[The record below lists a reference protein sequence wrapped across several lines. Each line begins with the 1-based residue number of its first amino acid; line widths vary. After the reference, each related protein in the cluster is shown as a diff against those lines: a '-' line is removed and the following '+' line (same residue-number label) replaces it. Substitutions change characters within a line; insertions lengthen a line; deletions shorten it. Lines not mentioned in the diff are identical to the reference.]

1 MASKA
6 LLTGVLSLAVGGA
19 VAFFNMFRWSGT
31 QELIG
36 YSSKDPG
43 SLVLGFYAA
52 QALSTV
58 LVVLGLYLVYRVTLT
73 WRAREATSIPAVMG
87 EALSSRA
94 ALRLGA
100 AVAIAYGFLYAVFSS
115 LITYQPTVNFARV
128 YGVSQTSWTYL
139 TCCGDTGTVPKLI
152 VYLSPSLHL
161 GMVLVPLSLLFL
173 FVVPILVG
181 FNVALELLRPKAV
194 LVPDERQM
202 AGGLGRGRGALH
214 GVSHVRGPLPCQL
227 DRRDRD
233 DARGGP
239 RPLPAP
245 LHRRHDP
252 GAPRRPAL
260 HCAQREAVVRG
271 HVQGPARARDHA
283 RSVLDNCLNHHPAA
297 DGEV

>member
-6 LLTGVLSLAVGGA
+6 LLTGVVSLVVGGA
-19 VAFFNMFRWSGT
+19 VAFFNMFRWSDT

-73 WRAREATSIPAVMG
+73 WRAREATSIPAVLG
-87 EALSSRA
+87 EALSSMT

-100 AVAIAYGFLYAVFSS
+100 VVALVYGLVYSFFSS
-115 LITYQPTVNFARV
+115 LITYQPTVNFAQV

-152 VYLSPSLHL
+152 VYISPALHL

-181 FNVALELLRPKAV
+181 FNVALSYYALRQSSFPMSGRWLVGSGAVVGLFTACPTCAGLFLAGSIGGIGTTLAVTLAPYQLLFIAV
-194 LVPDERQM
+194 TIPVLLV
-202 AGGLGRGRGALH
+202 
-214 GVSHVRGPLPCQL
+214 GPLFTALSVKRSYEASCRIPVAL
-227 DRRDRD
+227 
-233 DARGGP
+233 GP
-239 RPLPAP
+239 SN
-245 LHRRHDP
+245 
-252 GAPRRPAL
+252 
-260 HCAQREAVVRG
+260 
-271 HVQGPARARDHA
+271 A
-283 RSVLDNCLNHHPAA
+283 RS
-297 DGEV
+297 G